1 MGRSLSDIEAA
12 ASATWSFDPYAAAA
26 NHTTDEAYSR
36 MRVESPV
43 YQLPDTNV
51 FLITRYDDIITA
63 ARDTATF
70 SNEFVSPGIALGQ
83 GSSEISD
90 ELAAIRATGY
100 PQVPTM
106 LTRDD
111 PAHSRFRRLTTRAF
125 SARRIDSWA
134 ADIERIS
141 ADLIDGFIDAG
152 EVEFVSAFAV
162 PLPVRVIAF
171 ALGVPAERE
180 RDFKAWTDHATA
192 AIGADPG
199 DDARLE
205 AARGLV
211 QFQRYFAGELQD
223 RRSHPRDDFLTDLL
237 NAKIAADDDDIE
249 DRRPLDE
256 TEMLS
261 ILHQLLVAGN
271 ETTTALLASAVIEL
285 SDKPELRNAIRN
297 DRKATQAVIEEL
309 LRLSS
314 PAQGMFRIAR
324 RDVTVAGTLIP
335 EGATVVLMYAS
346 GNRDAE
352 RFECPHEFSIDRKP
366 MQNLAFGHGLHFCIG
381 ARLSR
386 LETEIALRQLCQ
398 RMDDMWLTAT
408 PTYKPSFVLSGPL
421 TVPLAF
427 KKTEQHAE

>member
-1 MGRSLSDIEAA
+1 MSESEVA
-12 ASATWSFDPYAAAA
+12 ASANWTFDPYGAAV

-43 YQLPDTNV
+43 YRLPDTNV
-51 FLITRYDDIITA
+51 YLITRYDDIIAA

-83 GSSEISD
+83 GSSEISE

-134 ADIERIS
+134 PDIERIS

-180 RDFKAWTDHATA
+180 HDFKAWTDHATS

-199 DDARLE
+199 DEARLD

-211 QFQRYFAGELQD
+211 QFQRYFAEELQD

-237 NAKIAADDDDIE
+237 NAEVAADDDID

-271 ETTTALLASAVIEL
+271 ETTTALLGSAAIEL

-297 DRKATQAVIEEL
+297 DRKVTQAVIEEL

-346 GNRDAE
+346 GNRDAS
-352 RFECPHEFSIDRKP
+352 RFECPHEFNIRRKP
-366 MQNLAFGHGLHFCIG
+366 LQNLAFGHGLHFCIG

-386 LETEIALRQLCQ
+386 LETEIALRQLCR
-398 RMDDMWLTAT
+398 RMDDMWLTGP

-427 KKTEQHAE
+427 KKTLQHA